1 MTGTKEKLLP
11 QMALDLVSEGTY
23 EQEVERREQRK
34 WKVPKEVSEGIL
46 YKDIIRIAWP
56 SLIELL
62 LTQLASMVDM
72 MMVGR
77 LGSAAL
83 TAVGLTTQPKFLL
96 MTLIMSLNV
105 GATAMVARHKGAGDK
120 EKAFLILRQALMM
133 NATIAV
139 IMSVIGVW
147 ASEPLVIFMGAQADT
162 VKDATIYLQ
171 IQMAG
176 FISLGITSTITACL
190 RGAGDSRTAM
200 IYNVV
205 ANVVNVIFN
214 YLLIYGKFGFPRME
228 VAGASLATVMGQFVA
243 MFMALYAILKKN
255 EKQYLHLRIRDGF
268 KPDFAA
274 LKDIIQIGLP
284 AMLEQLVM
292 RAGMIIFAKTVAGL
306 GTVSYAIHQVC
317 MNILSMSFMLGQ
329 AFAVSATSLVGQ
341 SLGKLRSDMA
351 KAYASRVSR
360 IGFVFSAILG
370 IVFLVFGKQIIM
382 LYSDETVVIETGAV
396 MLRYVALV
404 QPFQGAQFILAGALR
419 GAGDTKVTAM
429 ITFLTVL
436 LIRTSVAIVLI
447 NVVGIGLSG
456 AWIAVAVDQL
466 LRSALVFARYRTGR
480 WMYKR
485 LKPIN

>member
-1 MTGTKEKLLP
+1 VGETKVKKLP
-11 QMALDLVSEGTY
+11 QMALDLVAEGTY
-23 EQEVERREQRK
+23 EQEIERRDTRK
-34 WKVPKEVSEGIL
+34 WKRPQEVTESLL
-46 YKDIIRIAWP
+46 YKDIVRIAWP

-72 MMVGR
+72 MMVGQ
-77 LGSAAL
+77 LGSTAL
-83 TAVGLTTQPKFLL
+83 SAVGLTTQPKFLL

-120 EKAFLILRQALMM
+120 DKAFLTLRQALMM
-133 NATIAV
+133 NFIIAV
-139 IMSVIGVW
+139 LMTVIGI
-147 ASEPLVIFMGAQADT
+147 AAAEPLVVFMGAQSDT

-176 FISLGITSTITACL
+176 FIGIGITSTITSCL

-200 IYNVV
+200 IYNVT
-205 ANVVNVIFN
+205 ANVVNVILN
-214 YLLIYGKFGFPRME
+214 YLLIYGKCGFPRME
-228 VAGASLATVMGQFVA
+228 VAGASLATIIGQFVA
-243 MFMALYAILKKN
+243 MFMALYAVLKKN
-255 EKQYLHLRIRDGF
+255 DKQYLQLHIKDGF

-306 GTVSYAIHQVC
+306 GTVAYAIHQVC

-329 AFAVSATSLVGQ
+329 AFAVSSTSLVGQ
-341 SLGKLRSDMA
+341 SLGKKRSDMA

-360 IGFVFSAILG
+360 IGFVFSFILG
-370 IVFLVFGKQIIM
+370 IVFLLFGKQIVM
-382 LYSDETVVIETGAV
+382 LYSNETEVIETGAI

-436 LIRTSVAIVLI
+436 LIRTSVAIVLV
-447 NVVGIGLSG
+447 NVVGMGLSG

-466 LRSALVFARYRTGR
+466 LRSALVFARYRSGR

-485 LKPIN
+485 LKA

>member
-1 MTGTKEKLLP
+1 MGATAEKKMP
-11 QMALDLVSEGTY
+11 QMALDLVPEGTY
-23 EQEVERREQRK
+23 AQEMERKEQRK
-34 WKVPKEVSEGIL
+34 WKMPEEVSSK
-46 YKDIIRIAWP
+46 YVYRDIVRIAWP
-56 SLIELL
+56 SLVELL

-72 MMVGR
+72 MMVGQ

-83 TAVGLTTQPKFLL
+83 SAVGLTTQPKFLL

-105 GATAMVARHKGAGDK
+105 GATAMVARHKGAGNK
-120 EKAFLILRQALMM
+120 EKAFLILRQSLML
-133 NATIAV
+133 NTIIAV
-139 IMSVIGVW
+139 LMTVIGIW
-147 ASEPLVIFMGAQADT
+147 AAEPLVIFMGAQEDT

-176 FISLGITSTITACL
+176 FISIGITSSITSCL

-200 IYNVV
+200 VYNVT
-205 ANVVNVIFN
+205 ANVVNVILN

-228 VAGASLATVMGQFVA
+228 VAGASLATIIGQFVA
-243 MFMALYAILKKN
+243 MFMAVYAVMKKN
-255 EKQYLHLRIRDGF
+255 DKQYLQLHIKDGF
-268 KPDFAA
+268 LPDFAA
-274 LKDIIQIGLP
+274 LKDIVQIGLP
-284 AMLEQLVM
+284 AMMEQLVM

-341 SLGKLRSDMA
+341 SLGKKRSDMA
-351 KAYASRVSR
+351 KTYASRVSS
-360 IGFVFSAILG
+360 IGFVFSFILG
-370 IVFLVFGKQIIM
+370 MVFLLFGEQIVS
-382 LYSDETVVIETGAV
+382 LYSNETEVIETGAV

-436 LIRTSVAIVLI
+436 LVRTSVAIVLI

-456 AWIAVAVDQL
+456 AWIAVAADQL
-466 LRSALVFARYRTGR
+466 LRSTLVFLRYRGGK
-480 WMYKR
+480 WMYMR
-485 LKPIN
+485 LKPEN

>member
-1 MTGTKEKLLP
+1 MGATAEKKLP
-11 QMALDLVSEGTY
+11 QMALDLVAEGTY
-23 EQEVERREQRK
+23 AQELERKEQRK
-34 WKVPKEVSEGIL
+34 WKMPEEVSSNQL
-46 YKDIIRIAWP
+46 YKDIVRIAWP

-72 MMVGR
+72 MMVGQ

-83 TAVGLTTQPKFLL
+83 SAVGLTTQPKFLL
-96 MTLIMSLNV
+96 MTLVMSLNV
-105 GATAMVARHKGAGDK
+105 GATAMVARHKGAGNKD
-120 EKAFLILRQALMM
+120 KAFLTLRQALMM
-133 NATIAV
+133 NFIIAV
-139 IMSVIGVW
+139 LMSVIGV
-147 ASEPLVIFMGAQADT
+147 AAAEPLVVFMGAQSDT

-176 FISLGITSTITACL
+176 FISVGITSTITSCL

-200 IYNVV
+200 IYNVT
-205 ANVVNVIFN
+205 ANVVNVILN

-228 VAGASLATVMGQFVA
+228 VAGASLATILGQFVA
-243 MFMALYAILKKN
+243 MFMALYAVMKKN
-255 EKQYLHLRIRDGF
+255 DKQYLQLHIKDGF
-268 KPDFAA
+268 RPDFAA

-292 RAGMIIFAKTVAGL
+292 RTGMIIFAKTVAGL
-306 GTVSYAIHQVC
+306 GTVAYATHQVC

-329 AFAVSATSLVGQ
+329 AFAVSSTSLVGQ
-341 SLGKLRSDMA
+341 SLGKKRSDMA
-351 KAYASRVSR
+351 KVYASRVSR
-360 IGFVFSAILG
+360 IGFVFSFILG
-370 IVFLVFGKQIIM
+370 IVFLVFGKQIVM
-382 LYSDETVVIETGAV
+382 LYSNETEVIETGAV

-436 LIRTSVAIVLI
+436 LVRTSVAILLV
-447 NVVGIGLSG
+447 NVIGIGLSG

-485 LKPIN
+485 LKPEE

>member
-1 MTGTKEKLLP
+1 MGVTKEKVLP
-11 QMALDLVSEGTY
+11 QMALDLVAEGTY
-23 EQEVERREQRK
+23 EQEMERKEQRS
-34 WKVPKEVSEGIL
+34 WKMPKEVSSNVV
-46 YKDIIRIAWP
+46 YKDIVRIAWP

-83 TAVGLTTQPKFLL
+83 SAVGLTTQPKFLL
-96 MTLIMSLNV
+96 MTLVMSLNV
-105 GATAMVARHKGAGDK
+105 GATAMVARHKGAGNKD
-120 EKAFLILRQALMM
+120 KAFLILRQALMM
-133 NATIAV
+133 NFLIAV
-139 IMSVIGVW
+139 LMSVIGVV
-147 ASEPLVIFMGAQADT
+147 AAEPLVLFMGAQSDT

-176 FISLGITSTITACL
+176 FITVGITSTITSCL

-200 IYNVV
+200 IYNVT
-205 ANVVNVIFN
+205 ANVVNVIMN

-228 VAGASLATVMGQFVA
+228 VAGASLATIIGQFVA
-243 MFMALYAILKKN
+243 MLMALYAILKKN
-255 EKQYLHLRIRDGF
+255 DKQYLQLQIKEGF
-268 KPDFAA
+268 MPDFAA
-274 LKDIIQIGLP
+274 LKDIVQIGLP

-306 GTVSYAIHQVC
+306 GTVAYATHQVC

-329 AFAVSATSLVGQ
+329 AFAVSSTSLVGQ

-360 IGFVFSAILG
+360 IGFICSAVLG
-370 IVFLVFGKQIIM
+370 VVFLVFGKQIVM
-382 LYSDETVVIETGAV
+382 LYSNETEVIETGAI

-419 GAGDTKVTAM
+419 GAGDTKVTAA
-429 ITFLTVL
+429 ITFITVL
-436 LIRTSVAIVLI
+436 LVRTSVAILLV
-447 NVVGIGLSG
+447 NVIGIGLSG

-466 LRSALVFARYRTGR
+466 LRSALVFVRYKSGK
-480 WMYKR
+480 WMYMR
-485 LKPIN
+485 LKAEH